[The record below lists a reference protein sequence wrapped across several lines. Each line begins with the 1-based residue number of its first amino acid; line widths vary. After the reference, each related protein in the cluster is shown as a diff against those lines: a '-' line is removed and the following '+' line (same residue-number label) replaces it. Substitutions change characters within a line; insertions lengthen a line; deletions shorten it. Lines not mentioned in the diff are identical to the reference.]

1 MTTTIPLGELVSIR
15 GGGTP
20 SRGKK
25 EFWGG
30 PIPWAT
36 VKDFKTTSLDSTL
49 ESITEDGVRKS
60 ATNIVPAGSI
70 VVPTRMAVG
79 KAAINTI
86 DVAINQDLKALLP
99 KGEIDTRFLLHFL
112 LSKSDFL
119 EGQAQGATVKG
130 IKLDLLKSLPFPDL
144 TLNEQ
149 RRIAAILDKADAIRR
164 KREQALDLADEFLKS
179 VFMEIFGDPHHNPK
193 DWPVMLMDELGDVQG
208 GLQVTHRR
216 EVHTLKRPYLRVA
229 NVYREKLA
237 LSEIKQIGLTESE
250 FKRVRLE
257 AGDVLIVEGHGNP
270 DEIGRAAVWD
280 DSIEGCVHQNHLIR
294 FRPNHS
300 LILPEFISRMLNS
313 EGGRL
318 QLIAAGRTTSGLNT
332 ISTKKVK
339 EVAVPVPPL
348 ELQKHFLSI
357 VDGTFKMVGKLD
369 GQLCQSDDL
378 FNSIS
383 QRAFSGEL

>member
-1 MTTTIPLGELVSIR
+1 MTSTIPLGELVTIR

-25 EFWGG
+25 EFWDG

-36 VKDFKTTSLDSTL
+36 VKDFKTTSLSSTL
-49 ESITEDGVRKS
+49 ESITEEGVKNS

-86 DVAINQDLKALLP
+86 DLAINQDLKALLP

-130 IKLDLLKSLPFPDL
+130 IKLDLLKSLPFPEL
-144 TLNEQ
+144 SLNEQ

-179 VFMEIFGDPHHNPK
+179 VFLEMFGDPVTNPK
-193 DWPVMLMDELGDVQG
+193 GWDIVEIGDICERVTVGIVVKPASYYVSQGIPALRSLNVREDRIDLANLVFFSEKDNETKLQKTRIWQGDVVVVRSGQPG
-208 GLQVTHRR
+208 KAAIVPADLDGANAIDILITTPDRTRISSEYLCAFLNSPAGRR
-216 EVHTLKRPYLRVA
+216 LVLAEERGQIQKHLNVKSLKQAKIPLPP
-229 NVYREKLA
+229 
-237 LSEIKQIGLTESE
+237 LSEIEKFSTILQ
-250 FKRVRLE
+250 RVRENKNKL
-257 AGDVLIVEGHGNP
+257 AI
-270 DEIGRAAVWD
+270 A
-280 DSIEGCVHQNHLIR
+280 SIEA
-294 FRPNHS
+294 
-300 LILPEFISRMLNS
+300 E
-313 EGGRL
+313 
-318 QLIAAGRTTSGLNT
+318 
-332 ISTKKVK
+332 
-339 EVAVPVPPL
+339 
-348 ELQKHFLSI
+348 
-357 VDGTFKMVGKLD
+357 KLFA
-369 GQLCQSDDL
+369 SA
-378 FNSIS
+378 S